1 MSQVCL
7 DDSRS
12 RRPEAPRAVLGSN
25 PELIIREDT
34 MIDTILVAI
43 DGSGH
48 SRRAL
53 EWGYDMAPR
62 YDARVHVLHVPQA
75 VGHDKTLVLGGAAIS
90 VQTSNEDVERA
101 GHGVVEAA
109 RRIATDYAIRELT
122 TEVGAGD
129 PARRIVECAERLDAN
144 LIVMGRRGLTN
155 FGGLLMGSVTH
166 KVGHLAP
173 CACMTVR

>member
-1 MSQVCL
+1 MPDL
-7 DDSRS
+7 TT
-12 RRPEAPRAVLGSN
+12 
-25 PELIIREDT
+25 REDT
-34 MIDTILVAI
+34 MIDTILVAV
-43 DGSGH
+43 DGSEH

-53 EWGYDMAPR
+53 EWACDMAPR
-62 YDARVHVLHVPQA
+62 YDARLHVLHVPQA

-90 VQTSNEDVERA
+90 VKTSNEDVEKA
-101 GHGVVEAA
+101 GHDVIEAA
-109 RRIATDYAIRELT
+109 RRIAADHAIREMT
-122 TEVGAGD
+122 TEVGSGD
-129 PARRIVECAERLDAN
+129 PARRIVECAERLDAD